1 VAQGAYVRALG
12 VTGRSS
18 GAAVNA
24 ELEAGTLRLTF
35 AALGAVLGL
44 SGAAV
49 LPLLLPWQGQAL
61 IAGLSALL
69 GLLPTALAW
78 CVPRLRK
85 RAQLERLLP
94 VTTAL
99 AVGCALLTVPL
110 FHVYRGEVR
119 VLNHGEEPFIV
130 LVDGRPVARVE
141 PSSGE
146 SALAGAE
153 LTVPAGERTWRVR
166 RVSDGVELFSAREL
180 VEGGKPHLFAPQS
193 AGYCFRIE
201 RRSYGEG
208 ASAQT
213 DVVPL
218 EGENPFWVLPEG
230 INWFVPNPEP
240 GPLRTS
246 GGTLACLR
254 QRRCDD

>member
-1 VAQGAYVRALG
+1 MPL
-12 VTGRSS
+12 
-18 GAAVNA
+18 NA

-35 AALGAVLGL
+35 GALGAVLGL

-49 LPLLLPWQGQAL
+49 LPLLLPWQAQAL

-69 GLLPTALAW
+69 GFLPTGLAW
-78 CVPRLRK
+78 CFPRVRQ
-85 RAQLERLLP
+85 RARLERLLP
-94 VTTAL
+94 FSIAL
-99 AVGCALLTVPL
+99 AVASGLATVPMFQL
-110 FHVYRGEVR
+110 YRGEVR
-119 VLNHGEEPFIV
+119 VLNHGEQPFIV
-130 LVDGRPVARVE
+130 LVDGRSVARVE

-146 SALAGAE
+146 SALAGVQ
-153 LTVPAGERTWRVR
+153 LTVPAGERQWRVLR
-166 RVSDGVELFSAREL
+166 ASDGAELFSAREL

-208 ASAQT
+208 ASSRI

-254 QRRCDD
+254 QRRCDE

>member
-1 VAQGAYVRALG
+1 
-12 VTGRSS
+12 
-18 GAAVNA
+18 
-24 ELEAGTLRLTF
+24 
-35 AALGAVLGL
+35 
-44 SGAAV
+44 V

-69 GLLPTALAW
+69 GFLPTAAAW
-78 CVPRLRK
+78 CMPRLRR
-85 RAQLERLLP
+85 RAGLDRLVP
-94 VTTAL
+94 ISTAL
-99 AVGCALLTVPL
+99 AVGSALATVPL
-110 FHVYRGEVR
+110 FQLYRGEVR
-119 VLNHGEEPFIV
+119 VLNHGEQPFIV
-130 LVDGRPVARVE
+130 LVDGRRVARVE

-153 LTVPAGERTWRVR
+153 LTVPAGEREWSVLA
-166 RVSDGVELFSAREL
+166 VSDGSVLFRARER

-208 ASAQT
+208 ASAHT

-254 QRRCDD
+254 QRRCDG